1 MEGETMFP
9 MTPED
14 TYRQVKRYQDEQ
26 RAQMARE
33 RMARAASP
41 ERSTGPSGVR
51 RVWSPAPP
59 SLWAAVRQ
67 LFHLR
72 VGTRRIAEHRAR

>member
-1 MEGETMFP
+1 MFP

-14 TYRQVKRYQDEQ
+14 TFRQVKRYQDEQ

-33 RMARAASP
+33 RMARAASA
-41 ERSTGPSGVR
+41 ERSTGPSGAR
-51 RVWSPAPP
+51 RVWSPARQ
-59 SLWAAVRQ
+59 SLWAAVTQ

-72 VGTRRIAEHRAR
+72 VGTRRIAGHRAR

>member
-1 MEGETMFP
+1 MFP

-14 TYRQVKRYQDEQ
+14 TFRQVKRYQDEQ

-33 RMARAASP
+33 RMARVASP
-41 ERSTGPSGVR
+41 ERSTGPSGAR
-51 RVWSPAPP
+51 RVGSPAPQG
-59 SLWAAVRQ
+59 LWAAVRQ

-72 VGTRRIAEHRAR
+72 VGTRRIAWHRAR

>member
-1 MEGETMFP
+1 MFP

-14 TYRQVKRYQDEQ
+14 TFRQVKRYQDEQ

-41 ERSTGPSGVR
+41 ERSTGPSGPR
-51 RVWSPAPP
+51 RAWSPAPQ
-59 SLWAAVRQ
+59 SLWASVRQ

-72 VGTRRIAEHRAR
+72 VGTRRIAGHRAR

>member
-14 TYRQVKRYQDEQ
+14 TFRQVKRYQDDQ

-33 RMARAASP
+33 RMTRVAPP
-41 ERSTGPSGVR
+41 ERSTGPSGAR
-51 RVWSPAPP
+51 TVWSPAPQG
-59 SLWAAVRQ
+59 LWAAVRQ

-72 VGTRRIAEHRAR
+72 VGTRRIAGHRAR

>member
-1 MEGETMFP
+1 MFP

-33 RMARAASP
+33 RMVKVTST
-41 ERSTGPSGVR
+41 ERPTGPAGAR
-51 RVWSPAPP
+51 RAWSPAPQ
-59 SLWAAVRQ
+59 SLWAVVRQ

-72 VGTRRIAEHRAR
+72 VGTRRIAGHRAR

>member
-14 TYRQVKRYQDEQ
+14 TFRQVKRYQDEQ
-26 RAQMARE
+26 RAQMARD
-33 RMARAASP
+33 RMARAASR
-41 ERSTGPSGVR
+41 ERSTGPSGAR
-51 RVWSPAPP
+51 RVWSPAPQG
-59 SLWAAVRQ
+59 LWAAVRQ

-72 VGTRRIAEHRAR
+72 VGTRRIAWHRAR